1 MLPNALDGDDS
12 TNQPSGKRHARI
24 NLRRRARVFLTPLS
38 RLVVCR
44 QGEGGPPQEAHGTQG
59 QLCPPVLSVRVS
71 YLFVPP
77 FVVKFVIEGVYPGW
91 MLLGRTVCRNTSRG
105 GSRCGLFDVMKW

>member
-1 MLPNALDGDDS
+1 VL
-12 TNQPSGKRHARI
+12 
-24 NLRRRARVFLTPLS
+24 LTPLS
-38 RLVVCR
+38 RLVVFR

-77 FVVKFVIEGVYPGW
+77 FVVKFVIEGVYPSW

-105 GSRCGLFDVMKW
+105 GGRCGLFDVMKW